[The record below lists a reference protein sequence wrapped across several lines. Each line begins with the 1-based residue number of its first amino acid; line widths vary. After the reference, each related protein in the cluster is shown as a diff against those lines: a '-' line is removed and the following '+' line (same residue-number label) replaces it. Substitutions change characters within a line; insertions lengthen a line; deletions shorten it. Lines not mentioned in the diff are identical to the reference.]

1 MYLCK
6 VKVLPR
12 CCSCFQK
19 LVNLVMAKLMFNSLL
34 RALMQTYLQ
43 TCLSSWFSLQQTSFA
58 TSAGKVD
65 FGLALVMIIAC
76 IGFIIFAYK
85 FLHRK
90 KDALREPTTKAKYD
104 SLYQNL
110 EYYKKK
116 ALSNTS
122 YFLLRRLLFA
132 AVIVFC
138 GFSLVLQVILADI
151 LSTLLLIYYITV
163 KPMADM

>member
-1 MYLCK
+1 MLQLLLGIIAVGCVIALLYLCK

-34 RALMQTYLQ
+34 RALLQTFLQ
-43 TCLSSWFSLQQTSFA
+43 TCLSSWFSLQQTDLT
-58 TSAGKVD
+58 TSAGQVD
-65 FGLALVMIIAC
+65 FGIALVTITAS
-76 IGFIIFAYK
+76 IGFIIFTYK

-90 KDALREPTTKAKYD
+90 KDNLREPTFKAKYD

-110 EYYKKK
+110 EYYKKA
-116 ALSNTS
+116 ALANTS
-122 YFLLRRLLFA
+122 FFLLRRLLFA

-138 GFSLVLQVILADI
+138 GSSLVL
-151 LSTLLLIYYITV
+151 
-163 KPMADM
+163 